1 MALLGLHM
9 PRETTSLRQQV
20 TDTLRESILSG
31 SLRPG
36 QKLIERLLCEELLV
50 SRTILREALQHLQAE
65 GVIVSTPRRGL
76 SVAKP
81 NAEEANQMLRVRQA
95 LTPLVG
101 EEFARNASN
110 AQVARLRAHV
120 DRMDDQNAMTAEN
133 KFYSIL
139 LEGCGNSVASA
150 MLTLLN
156 NRIII
161 IQHLLPSVISQ
172 NRDMVDELRAI
183 VSAIEAR
190 DPELTS
196 RLCAAHD
203 KGSTSMHHELAN

>member
-9 PRETTSLRQQV
+9 PRETTSLRRQV

-36 QKLIERLLCEELLV
+36 QKLIERLLCEELAV

-65 GVIVSTPRRGL
+65 GVIVSMPRRGL

-81 NAEEANQMLRVRQA
+81 DAEEANQMLRVRQA

-120 DRMDDQNAMTAEN
+120 DRMDDQSAVSAEN

-161 IQHLLPSVISQ
+161 LQHLKPGVTNH
-172 NRDMVDELRAI
+172 NRDTFDELRAI

-190 DPELTS
+190 DAELTS
-196 RLCAAHD
+196 RLCAAHAMR
-203 KGSTSMHHELAN
+203 STGIPRELAN

>member
-1 MALLGLHM
+1 M
-9 PRETTSLRQQV
+9 PQETASLRQQV

-36 QKLIERLLCEELLV
+36 QKLIERELYEELLV

-65 GVIVSTPRRGL
+65 SMIVSTPRRGL

-81 NAEEANQMLRVRQA
+81 GAREANEMLRVRQA

-101 EEFARNASN
+101 EEFARNASD
-110 AQVARLRAHV
+110 AQVARLREHV
-120 DRMDDQNAMTAEN
+120 DRLDDQNPMTAEN

-139 LEGCGNSVASA
+139 LEGCGNSVASS
-150 MLTLLN
+150 MLTHLN

-161 IQHLLPSVISQ
+161 LQHLSPSLVSH
-172 NRDMVDELRAI
+172 NADALDELRAI

-190 DPELTS
+190 DAELTGQ
-196 RLCAAHD
+196 LCAAHVG
-203 KGSTSMHHELAN
+203 KGAAGVRHELTS